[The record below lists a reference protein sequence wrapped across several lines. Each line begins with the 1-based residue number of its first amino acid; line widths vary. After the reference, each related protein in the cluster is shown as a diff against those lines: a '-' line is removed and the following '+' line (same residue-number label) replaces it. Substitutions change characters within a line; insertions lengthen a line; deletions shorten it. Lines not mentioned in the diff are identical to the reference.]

1 MAGAGV
7 IPMMIKP
14 PSTGMG
20 MGLAVLEPLPQRENG
35 RDAGSDQSAERERP
49 GAASRETGADPG
61 GGQGRGRTLTPH
73 GLRCPRSARRKR
85 LRGDLDGSGGCI
97 LGGDGRAV
105 SQEE

>member
-7 IPMMIKP
+7 IPMMTKP
-14 PSTGMG
+14 PSTVMG
-20 MGLAVLEPLPQRENG
+20 IGLAVLEPLPQRENG

-61 GGQGRGRTLTPH
+61 GGHGRRSTITAH
-73 GLRCPRSARRKR
+73 SLRCPRSARPKR
-85 LRGDLDGSGGCI
+85 PRGDLDGIGVCI
-97 LGGDGRAV
+97 LGGDRRAV